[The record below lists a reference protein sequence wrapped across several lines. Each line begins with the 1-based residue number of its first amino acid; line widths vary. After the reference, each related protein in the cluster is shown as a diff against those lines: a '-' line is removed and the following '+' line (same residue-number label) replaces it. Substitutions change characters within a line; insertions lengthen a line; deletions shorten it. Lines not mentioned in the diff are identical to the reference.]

1 MSALKVPVLSIF
13 IGEGGSGGAL
23 ALAVANEVWMLEN
36 ATYSIL
42 SPEGF
47 ASILWK
53 DGKRADEAAGVMK
66 ITAEDLRQLHIVE
79 RVFGE
84 HLPQE
89 EEEADGAFPD
99 GFEEINENAVA
110 EDGDVT
116 QKDDANDGDGE
127 ETTVLNRDNMELV
140 TGELRE
146 GILEFLRSY
155 HRKTPGQIV
164 QERYDRFRRF

>member
-1 MSALKVPVLSIF
+1 
-13 IGEGGSGGAL
+13 
-23 ALAVANEVWMLEN
+23 MLEN

-99 GFEEINENAVA
+99 GFEEINENAACFTEIQKFTDEKIDFIKRKIEKEFDTLCTGCNYCAGCPQNIKINQLMLAYNQYVLTDNSVA
-110 EDGDVT
+110 EF
-116 QKDDANDGDGE
+116 
-127 ETTVLNRDNMELV
+127 RS
-140 TGELRE
+140 
-146 GILEFLRSY
+146 GIRKRFLLHVENVGYVKKNVRSIC
-155 HRKTPGQIV
+155 RLLSG
-164 QERYDRFRRF
+164 